1 MRSHAAA
8 AALLATLL
16 LMTGC
21 ASTPA
26 AEEASG
32 PPVMGYLERVKARVA
47 AAQASPTHRIRFN
60 PVVCDCPPYEVELEG
75 VWQRVAFTNGDP
87 QDPAVLL
94 LEAAAQ
100 ESQRRGTHA
109 VWTVAGSLE
118 DATMTCARGA
128 IVVGF
133 TIDVFEP
140 EPETPPPA
148 EPDEPATTEP

>member
-47 AAQASPTHRIRFN
+47 AATARSMS
-60 PVVCDCPPYEVELEG
+60 
-75 VWQRVAFTNGDP
+75 AF
-87 QDPAVLL
+87 L
-94 LEAAAQ
+94 
-100 ESQRRGTHA
+100 
-109 VWTVAGSLE
+109 
-118 DATMTCARGA
+118 
-128 IVVGF
+128 
-133 TIDVFEP
+133 
-140 EPETPPPA
+140 PA
-148 EPDEPATTEP
+148 EAWM